1 MRVMVDTNGLLS
13 ALIFPHGV
21 TAQAFFLILKDH
33 SLILPTYVIAEG
45 ERVILK
51 KFPSFELSFRRFIRS
66 LSFELATTPA
76 VLKGDEGLMRDRKD
90 IPILLS
96 ALKENVDCFV
106 TGDKDFLSLKMVRPE
121 FLTSGEFLQKY
132 GK

>member
-1 MRVMVDTNGLLS
+1 
-13 ALIFPHGV
+13 
-21 TAQAFFLILKDH
+21 
-33 SLILPTYVIAEG
+33 
-45 ERVILK
+45 
-51 KFPSFELSFRRFIRS
+51 
-66 LSFELATTPA
+66 
-76 VLKGDEGLMRDRKD
+76 MRDIKD

-106 TGDKDFLSLKMVRPE
+106 TGDKDFLSLNMVRPE